1 MSEIDE
7 LVRVSGYSRST
18 VFRYLAGKPVR
29 PAAADAIRT
38 AARAVG
44 FRREAPAPREDAT
57 ILLSVPPDFRG
68 FRGFAD
74 AAEGVM
80 RRAAERGVPVVFDD
94 AHAGGRRVAVV
105 VLGMGE
111 REEDEERKIRRDR
124 GEPCVLIN
132 RMVEGAD
139 ASWASVDFRAAAAE
153 AVERLAAAGC
163 RRIACFA
170 PGENRRVDKQKAEGA
185 ARALSGTAGS
195 EPRPEFALVD
205 PAGRT
210 AEEAA
215 REALDRSDRPD
226 GWLAL
231 SDEDAMRVIR
241 AADGL
246 GFRVPADLSVVGMN
260 DTEGAA
266 YFSPAITTIRVPFA
280 ACGEAA
286 VDAAL
291 RLLDYPDELSV
302 RITLRHALIE
312 RESCAP
318 VR

>member
-1 MSEIDE
+1 MSEIEE

-44 FRREAPAPREDAT
+44 FRKEAPVPREDAA

-111 REEDEERKIRRDR
+111 REEDEERRLRAER

-132 RMVEGAD
+132 RMVEAPD

-163 RRIACFA
+163 RRIAYFV
-170 PGENRRVDKQKAEGA
+170 PEENRRVDKQKAEGA
-185 ARALSGTAGS
+185 ARALSGIDPVDRS
-195 EPRPEFALVD
+195 E
-205 PAGRT
+205 RT
-210 AEEAA
+210 VEEDAA
-215 REALDRSDRPD
+215 EALRPRDRPD
-226 GWLAL
+226 GWLAF
-231 SDEDAMRVIR
+231 SDEDAMRIIR

-246 GFRVPADLSVVGMN
+246 GLRVPEDLSVVGMN

-266 YFSPAITTIRVPFA
+266 YFSPAITTVRVPFA

-291 RLLDYPDELSV
+291 RLLDYPDERSV
-302 RITLRHALIE
+302 RIILRHALIE

>member
-1 MSEIDE
+1 MSAIDE
-7 LVRVSGYSRST
+7 LVRISGYSRST
-18 VFRYLAGKPVR
+18 VFRFLAGKPVR
-29 PAAADAIRT
+29 PAAEDAIRT
-38 AARAVG
+38 ASRAIG
-44 FRREAPAPREDAT
+44 FRKEAREPREDAA

-74 AAEGVM
+74 AAEGAM
-80 RRAAERGVPVVFDD
+80 RRAAERGVPIVFDE
-94 AHAGGRRVAVV
+94 AHAGARRIAAV

-111 REEDEERKIRRDR
+111 REEDEERRRRRER
-124 GEPCVLIN
+124 GEPCVLVN
-132 RMVEGAD
+132 RMVEDGD

-153 AVERLAAAGC
+153 AVAHLAAAGC
-163 RRIACFA
+163 RRIACFV

-185 ARALSGTAGS
+185 ARAGAEKPGTGL
-195 EPRPEFALVD
+195 EVVFID
-205 PAGRT
+205 PAERSP
-210 AEEAA
+210 EEAA
-215 REALDRSDRPD
+215 GDALGRSGRPD
-226 GWLAL
+226 GWLAF
-231 SDEDAMRVIR
+231 SDEEAMRVIR
-241 AADGL
+241 AADKL
-246 GFRVPADLSVVGMN
+246 GIRVPADLSVVGMN

-266 YFSPAITTIRVPFA
+266 FFSPAITTVRVPFA

-302 RITLRHALIE
+302 RIALRHALIE